1 VPACEPCRDQ
11 LFHRARATE
20 KRARLRWLTLAG
32 GGNWLW
38 HLGHSLCCHARLRTR
53 RRGIGLTALS
63 FFLAASVTGL
73 GFALVVYGTK
83 RWTAPLAGAVIGGGI
98 ASMHHTGMW
107 TVELP
112 GHISWAPDFVG
123 VSIVLGLVFGAGA
136 TTLALKRD
144 DLRVT
149 FGAALLLTLAIV
161 SHHFTAMAAI
171 EIVPDPTR
179 LIDQFAM
186 SPSALAV
193 AVASAALVILAMS
206 FAAAFADRYLKER
219 DLQLITA
226 ANNMSHGLVMFDAD
240 EKLVVC
246 NDRYIEMYGLS
257 REIVKLGCTFSDLL
271 RNRISTGSLDA
282 ELDEYRT
289 AILVAEGK
297 TTNGVVNA
305 HDGRAIA
312 ITNRPVPGGGWIGT
326 HEDITERRRAEE
338 RIAHLAHHDALT
350 DLHLPNR
357 AFFNER
363 LRDILKDAADIDLPF
378 ALLCIDI
385 DRFKEV
391 NDVFGHVA
399 GDDLLRELARRLQH
413 AAGEAFLARI
423 GGDEFSLIVTGEQPA
438 TAVTVCEN

>member
-1 VPACEPCRDQ
+1 
-11 LFHRARATE
+11 
-20 KRARLRWLTLAG
+20 
-32 GGNWLW
+32 
-38 HLGHSLCCHARLRTR
+38 
-53 RRGIGLTALS
+53 
-63 FFLAASVTGL
+63 
-73 GFALVVYGTK
+73 
-83 RWTAPLAGAVIGGGI
+83 
-98 ASMHHTGMW
+98 
-107 TVELP
+107 
-112 GHISWAPDFVG
+112 
-123 VSIVLGLVFGAGA
+123 
-136 TTLALKRD
+136 
-144 DLRVT
+144 
-149 FGAALLLTLAIV
+149 
-161 SHHFTAMAAI
+161 
-171 EIVPDPTR
+171 
-179 LIDQFAM
+179 
-186 SPSALAV
+186 
-193 AVASAALVILAMS
+193 
-206 FAAAFADRYLKER
+206 
-219 DLQLITA
+219 
-226 ANNMSHGLVMFDAD
+226 
-240 EKLVVC
+240 
-246 NDRYIEMYGLS
+246 MYGLS